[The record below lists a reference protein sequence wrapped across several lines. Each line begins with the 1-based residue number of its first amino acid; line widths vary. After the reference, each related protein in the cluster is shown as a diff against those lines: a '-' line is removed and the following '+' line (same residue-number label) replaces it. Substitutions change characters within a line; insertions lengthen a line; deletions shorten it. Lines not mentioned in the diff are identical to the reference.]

1 MGNLTEIY
9 NGRVI
14 INGVEIPPAPIKKN
28 GSHSVTNINNKVY
41 INGYEWTGKKWRRT
55 LKALLHYWF

>member
-1 MGNLTEIY
+1 MSNLTEIY
-9 NGRVI
+9 NGRII

-41 INGYEWTGKKWRRT
+41 VNGYE
-55 LKALLHYWF
+55 